1 LNQFHSP
8 AAEGQPGPAA
18 GSTSP
23 GNAASEP
30 PSPEEL
36 TGTALPQEPA
46 AATVVG
52 AGGPGVPGFGRETG
66 VGAQSGESAPPRL
79 SDAAIGSHAGFRQD
93 IDGALG
99 ELPSLLARS
108 ATGLEFIYQSLDLV
122 AARYGLRDLVVVV
135 DRPDRHQIFRLG
147 RAPLEFSREP
157 LPSYLAAAFGG
168 RPGVYAE
175 PPVVGPLAAACLTSL
190 VELALRL
197 DLLTHDASH
206 DALTGL
212 LNRRSYELLLDQA
225 VSRARRYGWPFALVV
240 LDLDDFKVVND
251 RYGHAAGD
259 AALRAVGVELRAALR
274 GGDVAARLGG
284 DEFALLVVGVENVAS
299 LSPLLGRLKRALE
312 RAVPETTV
320 GFSVGVA
327 CFPSDTDDP
336 DALTGLADERL
347 YAAKA
352 TIG

>member
-1 LNQFHSP
+1 MSPSMSQSP
-8 AAEGQPGPAA
+8 AESRPGAPVPAVPVASVPGGLGTPA
-18 GSTSP
+18 G
-23 GNAASEP
+23 A
-30 PSPEEL
+30 
-36 TGTALPQEPA
+36 
-46 AATVVG
+46 
-52 AGGPGVPGFGRETG
+52 GVPGGTSAANGPTG
-66 VGAQSGESAPPRL
+66 PMVTDRSAGAHLHGSGGPPLER
-79 SDAAIGSHAGFRQD
+79 RQD

-108 ATGLEFIYQSLDLV
+108 ANGVEFIYESLEIV
-122 AARYGLRDLVVVV
+122 AARYGLRDLLVVVELQ
-135 DRPDRHQIFRLG
+135 DKPQIFRLG
-147 RAPLEFSREP
+147 RRPLNAGDAPVPAYLQKAMSG
-157 LPSYLAAAFGG
+157 LPGL
-168 RPGVYAE
+168 YAD
-175 PPVVGPLAAACLTSL
+175 PPVVGPMASASVTSL
-190 VELALRL
+190 VGLALRL
-197 DLLTHDASH
+197 DLLMHDASH

-212 LNRRSYELLLDQA
+212 LNRRSYELLLSQA
-225 VSRARRYGWPFALVV
+225 VSRARRYGWPFALVF

-259 AALRAVGVELRAALR
+259 AALRAVGAELRAALR

-299 LSPLLGRLKRALE
+299 LSPLLSRLRRALE
-312 RAVPETTV
+312 RAVPQTTV

-352 TIG
+352 TVG

>member
-1 LNQFHSP
+1 MNPFDSSAP
-8 AAEGQPGPAA
+8 EDQPGPYA
-18 GSTSP
+18 GPFS
-23 GNAASEP
+23 
-30 PSPEEL
+30 
-36 TGTALPQEPA
+36 A
-46 AATVVG
+46 AATPSG
-52 AGGPGVPGFGRETG
+52 AGDEQMSGAGSDETG
-66 VGAQSGESAPPRL
+66 GPVENLQASLGALNVG
-79 SDAAIGSHAGFRQD
+79 GSQPDQRAD

-108 ATGLEFIYQSLDLV
+108 ASGVEFIYDTLDLV
-122 AARYGLRDLVVVV
+122 AARYGLRDLLVVVEQ
-135 DRPDRHQIFRLG
+135 PNQPQLFRLQRAQLDFGQGVPAYLQDALAG
-147 RAPLEFSREP
+147 RAGL
-157 LPSYLAAAFGG
+157 
-168 RPGVYAE
+168 YAD
-175 PPVVGPLAAACLTSL
+175 PPVVGPLAAACVTSL

-197 DLLTHDASH
+197 DLLVHDASH

-225 VSRARRYGWPFALVV
+225 VSRARRYGWPFALVL

-299 LSPLLGRLKRALE
+299 LSPLLGRLRRALE

-336 DALTGLADERL
+336 DALTGLADDRL